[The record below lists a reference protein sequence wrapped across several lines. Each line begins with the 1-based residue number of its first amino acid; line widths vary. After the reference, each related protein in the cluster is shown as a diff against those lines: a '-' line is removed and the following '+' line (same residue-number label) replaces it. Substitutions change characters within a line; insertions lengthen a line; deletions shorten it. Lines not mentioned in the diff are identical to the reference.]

1 MSDILNVVWILF
13 LLQSLLTLIIG
24 DVVRKAIDQAYPC
37 LTIPARC
44 VLARASDR

>member
-1 MSDILNVVWILF
+1 MSDILKADLILW
-13 LLQSLLTLIIG
+13 LLQAFRTLIVG
-24 DVVRKAIDQAYPC
+24 DVARKAIDQVRPC